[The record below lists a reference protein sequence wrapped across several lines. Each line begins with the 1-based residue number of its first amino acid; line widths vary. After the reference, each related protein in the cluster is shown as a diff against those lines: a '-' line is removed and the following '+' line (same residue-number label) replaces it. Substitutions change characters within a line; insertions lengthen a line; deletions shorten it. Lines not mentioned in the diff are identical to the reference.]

1 MTELHDLKLQ
11 AYCPKCKRTSWI
23 EVSMD
28 ELNLDVNNQSDSG
41 VPVPFTRKASN
52 SGVFKRSL
60 SHGDHILLLEIDK
73 NGTVRKEH
81 VVSLVSSMV
90 ENIVTQTVER
100 IIQTDK
106 TPESDGWTMLYAS
119 YSTPFRNFFKSVLS
133 ILMLNIENESSF
145 HSRIEHSHIEIF
157 YNRLRIIE
165 GGLDKLREHYK
176 GKKVTSLTID
186 LGSLEE
192 HFVIEAVKNFSLQDS
207 TITIAYN
214 SRNLGRTPTILLNY
228 LIGKGYSNISLFDY
242 ATGQGL
248 SNIIEASFENILR

>member
-1 MTELHDLKLQ
+1 MTELQDLRLQ

-28 ELNLDVNNQSDSG
+28 ELDLDVNNRSESRVPIPLTREVSDSG
-41 VPVPFTRKASN
+41 L
-52 SGVFKRSL
+52 FKRSL

-81 VVSLVSSMV
+81 VVSLVSSVV

-100 IIQTDK
+100 IIQTAK
-106 TPESDGWTMLYAS
+106 TPESDGGTMLYAS

-133 ILMLNIENESSF
+133 ILMLNIEDESSF
-145 HSRIEHSHIEIF
+145 HTQIEHSHIEIF
-157 YNRLRIIE
+157 YNRLSIIE
-165 GGLDKLREHYK
+165 GGLEKLREHYK
-176 GKKVTSLTID
+176 GKRVTSLTID

-192 HFVIEAVKNFSLQDS
+192 SYVIGVIKDFSLQDS

-248 SNIIEASFENILR
+248 SNIIEASFENIIR